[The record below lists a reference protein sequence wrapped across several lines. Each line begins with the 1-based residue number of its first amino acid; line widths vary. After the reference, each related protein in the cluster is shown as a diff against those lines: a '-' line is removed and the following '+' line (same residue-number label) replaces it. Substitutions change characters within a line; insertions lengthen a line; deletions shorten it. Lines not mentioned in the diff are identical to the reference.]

1 MVKMNEIIPR
11 VVIKET
17 INGTEI
23 SINGKVVEGVQ
34 KYSVEHEGGKLPVLH
49 LYLIAANM
57 ELNEKMIPALPD
69 VFKDFY
75 EPVHKDNSESTQ

>member
-34 KYSVEHEGGKLPVLH
+34 KYSVEHEGGNFLFFICIL
-49 LYLIAANM
+49 
-57 ELNEKMIPALPD
+57 
-69 VFKDFY
+69 
-75 EPVHKDNSESTQ
+75 

>member
-23 SINGKVVEGVQ
+23 SINGKVVEGSA
-34 KYSVEHEGGKLPVLH
+34 K
-49 LYLIAANM
+49 I
-57 ELNEKMIPALPD
+57 
-69 VFKDFY
+69 
-75 EPVHKDNSESTQ
+75 

>member
-1 MVKMNEIIPR
+1 MIEMDRTIPR

-17 INGTEI
+17 PNGTEI

-34 KYSVEHEGGKLPVLH
+34 KYSVEHKGGELPVLH
-49 LYLIAANM
+49 LYLVASNM
-57 ELNEKMIPALPD
+57 ELNEKMVPALPE

-75 EPVHKDNSESTQ
+75 EPIRKDNPESAL